1 MGAGAAV
8 GNGAVDGT
16 GVRVGTG
23 RGLALGAAVG
33 PDVGAA
39 VGGMPDARS
48 VASVAGAADAK
59 SELGATWLGMVDNG
73 WPSLG
78 WAVCP
83 SASTPIGFVRASG
96 PLQAILNTITALCS
110 RARRPEIVP

>member
-1 MGAGAAV
+1 MGAGVAI

-23 RGLALGAAVG
+23 LGVALGAAVG
-33 PDVGAA
+33 PDMGTG

-48 VASVAGAADAK
+48 VASIAGGTEAK
-59 SELGATWLGMVDNG
+59 SELEATWLAMVGSG

-78 WAVCP
+78 WGVCP
-83 SASTPIGFVRASG
+83 SASTPIGSVRASG